1 MAAATRALGALLCAC
16 FLLAGAAAS
25 SAGAVDVGNK
35 LMMNRF
41 RAWQATYN
49 RTYATSDENLRRF
62 KVYRRNVEYIEATNR
77 RGELSYELGENQFTD
92 LTAEEFQ
99 AAFTMPP
106 ELLAREAVEEDLLI
120 TTRAGPVGEGGGHVD
135 NNGSYYSDDVA
146 SGAAAPYSVDWRS
159 VGAVTPVKDQ
169 SKCGSCWAFAAVAS
183 IESLHKIRTGRLVS
197 LSEQEIVDCPRGA
210 HTNGCNG
217 GFPSAAMSWVARIG
231 GLTTEADYPYQSRR
245 GACKRSKLRHRAATI
260 RGGRAV
266 PRYNEAALEL
276 AVVRQPVTVL
286 IDAGGAFQHYKR
298 GVLSGSCNT
307 KLNHAVTVVGYGT
320 DEDSGRRY
328 WIVKNSWGHRWG
340 ENGYIRMER
349 RIRRRAGMCGIAMSP
364 YYPV

>member
-1 MAAATRALGALLCAC
+1 MAATTRALGALLCAC
-16 FLLAGAAAS
+16 CLLAGA
-25 SAGAVDVGNK
+25 GAVEVGDR

-41 RAWQATYN
+41 HAWQATYN
-49 RTYATSDENLRRF
+49 RTYGTADERLRRF
-62 KVYRRNVEYIEATNR
+62 EVYRRNVEYI
-77 RGELSYELGENQFTD
+77 ELSYELGENQFTD

-146 SGAAAPYSVDWRS
+146 SGAAAPYSVDRRS

-197 LSEQEIVDCPRGA
+197 LSEQEI
-210 HTNGCNG
+210 
-217 GFPSAAMSWVARIG
+217 
-231 GLTTEADYPYQSRR
+231 
-245 GACKRSKLRHRAATI
+245 
-260 RGGRAV
+260 
-266 PRYNEAALEL
+266 AALEL

-286 IDAGGAFQHYKR
+286 IDAGGAFQYYKC
-298 GVLSGSCNT
+298 GVLSGPCNT

-328 WIVKNSWGHRWG
+328 WIVKNSWGHKWG